1 MRYKAEKQ
9 TYTMRALV
17 WRTIV
22 AQGNGEPNYK
32 DNPSSFSTQFT
43 HNTKQAYSRVHLEL
57 LTPWIRTIQAPTI
70 ILYHAKL
77 AAKV

>member
-1 MRYKAEKQ
+1 VRWKAGKQ

-17 WRTIV
+17 WRTAI
-22 AQGNGEPNYK
+22 ARANGDPNCK
-32 DNPSSFSTQFT
+32 DNQSSFSTQFT

-57 LTPWIRTIQAPTI
+57 LTPWIRPIQVPTI
-70 ILYHAKL
+70 ILYHAKP